1 MFGIA
6 RIESK
11 MICKK
16 TVSFSILHLGVV
28 FLVIW
33 LLTGSPFIGGA
44 AAIVEPALSSLV
56 YFFHEKVWQRF
67 SAKSSVES
75 DYKHQGNA

>member
-16 TVSFSILHLGVV
+16 TVSFSIIHLGVV

-33 LLTGSPFIGGA
+33 MLTGSPFVGGA

-67 SAKSSVES
+67 SAKSIIKSKQHCQE
-75 DYKHQGNA
+75 NL